1 MKKIVLSTI
10 AALTLGTVAVN
21 AAAFTLYEDS
31 NGQVFTKPG
40 AGRTEMVITT
50 DMVTNKVQKEEV
62 YSTPKTVKLSEE
74 DKAEIKQDLLA
85 EVKKATPLFSKSD
98 KLKFSVLSYLGYR
111 YDDYKTGQTSTST
124 DYQHARSAFEIRRAY
139 FQVKAYLLDDKK
151 SYYRVTLDATKDDT
165 GDEKIRMKY
174 AYLYLDNIL
183 PSTGVELGLVH
194 RPWHDYEEHNAWYY
208 RNISKVLVE
217 AKNGADLS
225 NSADFG
231 FNLKTKTKYFD
242 SEVGLFNGEGYHS
255 AENDDNNDDSSDGM
269 SLEWRTT
276 AHLLGVSGKDKQ
288 TTKTYLDASF
298 FGQYNMDHKANTAA
312 PGGYDD
318 LIFLGL
324 HTVYNQPNFLVSA
337 QYIYSDDTADNS
349 SYVSAQ
355 AGEGYS
361 VNSEFRFGGEK
372 EYRILGRYDVWTR
385 DYIDTDSKDDKD
397 QIAYIAGMAWEQ
409 SKNVQWVANVTVTD
423 NEDGSGREKYNGNA
437 YMLTAE
443 VRF

>member
-10 AALTLGTVAVN
+10 AALTLGTVAAN
-21 AAAFTLYEDS
+21 ATAFTLYEDAK
-31 NGQVFTKPG
+31 GQVFTKPG
-40 AGRTEMVITT
+40 VGRTELVITT
-50 DMVTNKVQKEEV
+50 DMVTNKVEKEQT
-62 YSTPKTVKLSEE
+62 YTTPKTVKLSKE
-74 DKAEIKQDLLA
+74 DKDEIKQELLA

-98 KLKFSVLSYLGYR
+98 KLKFSALAYLGYR
-111 YDDYKTGQTSTST
+111 YDDYKSGKTSKNT
-124 DYQHARSAFEIRRAY
+124 DYRHNRSAFEIRRAY
-139 FQVKAYLLDDKK
+139 FQVKAYLLDDPK

-174 AYLYLDNIL
+174 GYLYLNDIL
-183 PSTGVELGLVH
+183 PATGVELGLVH

-231 FNLKTKTKYFD
+231 FNFKTKTKYFE

-255 AENDDNNDDSSDGM
+255 NENDDSNDDSSDGM

-276 AHLLGVSGKDKQ
+276 AHLMGVSGKDKQ
-288 TTKTYLDASF
+288 TSKTYLDASF
-298 FGQYNMDHKANTAA
+298 FGQYNMDHKKNAAA

-324 HTVYNQPNFLVSA
+324 HTVYNQPNFLIAA
-337 QYIYSDDTADNS
+337 QYIYSEDTADNS

-361 VNSEFRFGGEK
+361 VNTEYRFGGEK
-372 EYRILGRYDVWTR
+372 EYRVLGRYDVWTR
-385 DYIDTDSKDDKD
+385 DYLNTNPADEKD
-397 QIAYIAGMAWEQ
+397 QIAYLAGIAWEQ
-409 SKNVQWVANVTVTD
+409 NENVQWVANVTVTD
-423 NEDGSGREKYNGNA
+423 NEEGSGREEYNGNA